1 MTPQEIIRE
10 IHRLPPEQQR
20 EVREL
25 LDQPEA
31 KPQLTEREVLEI
43 LYARGVI
50 GNIPDL
56 TQWTDE
62 DEDWEPIEIPGRPTS
77 ELIIEDRG

>member
-20 EVREL
+20 EVRES
-25 LDQPEA
+25 LDRSEV

-43 LYARGVI
+43 LYAKGVI

-56 TQWTDE
+56 DAFTDE
-62 DEDWEPIEIPGRPTS
+62 DDDFEPIEVEGEPIS
-77 ELIIEDRG
+77 EMIIRERR

>member
-1 MTPQEIIRE
+1 MTPQEIIHE

-20 EVREL
+20 EVLES
-25 LDQPEA
+25 LDRSEV
-31 KPQLTEREVLEI
+31 KPNLTEQEVLEI
-43 LYARGVI
+43 LYAKGVI

-56 TQWTDE
+56 TQWTEE
-62 DEDWEPIEIPGRPTS
+62 DEGWEPIEITGRPTS